1 MDMVSTETL
10 VQAYLAN
17 FYLVL
22 ARSMLIQAKEFL
34 GRRWSQVSAL
44 SANSLGIQRY
54 HGLVT

>member
-1 MDMVSTETL
+1 MVSTETL

-22 ARSMLIQAKEFL
+22 ARSMLIQAKVFL